1 MSKKLQFSIKEI
13 VSILL
18 LTVIVSLIVFMCVSI
33 AYNYLDSSP
42 EIASALIGAGGN
54 FSGGV
59 LGGIVAYI
67 VAAYQIKNST
77 KFEDVKLARKISSL
91 LLLIKAELN
100 HNMKLISNCKEDFA
114 NRENLELLNT
124 ITIDA
129 WLNNADKLGEKVS
142 IELIESLIN
151 CTALISTYKST
162 TDAIEENLS
171 NGVIQK
177 ITDNIQKIE
186 IEITNLKG

>member
-114 NRENLELLNT
+114 NRKNLELLNT

>member
-114 NRENLELLNT
+114 NGNNLELLNT

>member
-1 MSKKLQFSIKEI
+1 MSKKLQFSIKEL
-13 VSILL
+13 VTLL
-18 LTVIVSLIVFMCVSI
+18 GLTVFVSLVVFLCINI
-33 AYNYLDSSP
+33 AYNYLDKSSD
-42 EIASALIGAGGN
+42 IASALIGAGGN

-59 LGGIVAYI
+59 LGGIVAYV

-77 KFEDVKLARKISSL
+77 KFEDVKLSRKISSL

-114 NRENLELLNT
+114 SGNNLELLNT

-151 CTALISTYKST
+151 CTAVISTYKST
-162 TDAIEENLS
+162 TDVREEDLS

-177 ITDNIQKIE
+177 IKDNIQKIE
-186 IEITNLKG
+186 LEITNLKA

>member
-114 NRENLELLNT
+114 NGKNLELLNT

-186 IEITNLKG
+186 IEITNLKA